1 VDGRAWLIYSGS
13 AIGGIALGAL
23 IISQTSWWKVRMY
36 AVKVKKIFDK
46 HDVQKRAEA
55 VQQLGQNPNPVLVKK
70 PLRDLIAAYQ
80 GLIADMEALRPPK
93 KAAEVHEATIAMH
106 KEAHS
111 LYQMASVGGF
121 RQKAMMDRQ
130 KKLQQMER
138 SLTVK
143 MEKLY
148 GPMKRPEE
156 AKGLTG
162 VILRWLNRNQQ
173 KK

>member
-1 VDGRAWLIYSGS
+1 MDARTWLIYGGS
-13 AIGGIALGAL
+13 ALGGIALGAL

-36 AVKVKKIFDK
+36 AIKVKKVFDK
-46 HDVQKRAEA
+46 HDVQKKAEA
-55 VQQLGQNPNPVLVKK
+55 VQQMGQNPNAVLVKK
-70 PLRDLIAAYQ
+70 PLRELIGAYQ
-80 GLIADMEALRPPK
+80 GLIVDMEAIKPPK
-93 KAAEVHEATIAMH
+93 KALEVHEATIAMH

-121 RQKAMMDRQ
+121 RQKAMLDRQ
-130 KKLQQMER
+130 KKMQHMER
-138 SLTVK
+138 SLTAK

-148 GPMKRPEE
+148 GPMKSPEQ

-162 VILRWLNRNQQ
+162 VILRWLNRNRE